1 MLELRLKQ
9 MPERRLRLNS
19 ERKFW
24 QNSEQ
29 TLKGSTRMPVT
40 KDMTTPAPS
49 TPPSTT
55 RLRVTPKLKTQI
67 RVSFGGLYIAGI
79 TYWLS
84 RLFLKHQGE
93 YGPEPSSLENWAGP
107 IHLIFALL
115 FLSVMG
121 IVWTMHI
128 SPALRNKKNR
138 WTGWVFILWI
148 VALAF
153 SGIGIIYGRE
163 ALVNVL
169 VQYHQW
175 CGALMLPTLVVH
187 WMRRR

>member
-1 MLELRLKQ
+1 M
-9 MPERRLRLNS
+9 S
-19 ERKFW
+19 
-24 QNSEQ
+24 
-29 TLKGSTRMPVT
+29 VT
-40 KDMTTPAPS
+40 KDIS
-49 TPPSTT
+49 TPTKPIAPVAT
-55 RLRVTPKLKTQI
+55 RLRVTPKLKNQI
-67 RVSFGGLYIAGI
+67 RVSFGGLYIAGF

-93 YGPEPSSLENWAGP
+93 YGPEPSFLENWAGP
-107 IHLIFALL
+107 IHLIFAFI
-115 FLSVMG
+115 FLSVLG

-138 WTGWVFILWI
+138 WTGWIFLLW
-148 VALAF
+148 VVVLAF

-163 ALVNVL
+163 TVVKVL
-169 VQYHQW
+169 EQIHPW